1 MTSSLFGG
9 IQTPP
14 LPLKWWRHLWTA
26 PKRYQQKPKNG
37 INSIESFPAP
47 DFHSTNSGEVG
58 WYFIICAAL
67 QGFLPFRSFCAITR
81 SLCGLS
87 TPSPRYKHPI
97 HPISIQISF
106 SLRNFWGKKTKNEAK
121 TPGKT
126 LLLSQFLQKSMISS
140 TVFAK
145 DPRPP
150 DGWVWHRLIV
160 GWVPPLA
167 MIVCGIKGLLKISD
181 PFSKTKTRL
190 RPYCYS
196 HRPSIARETVRRDN
210 IHGADRRSITPHPSP
225 STISLLMVM
234 RSRILIAL

>member
-1 MTSSLFGG
+1 M
-9 IQTPP
+9 
-14 LPLKWWRHLWTA
+14 
-26 PKRYQQKPKNG
+26 
-37 INSIESFPAP
+37 
-47 DFHSTNSGEVG
+47 G

-87 TPSPRYKHPI
+87 TPSPRYKPPI

-106 SLRNFWGKKTKNEAK
+106 SLKSFWGKKTKNEAK

-126 LLLSQFLQKSMISS
+126 LLLSQFLQKSIISS
-140 TVFAK
+140 SVFAK
-145 DPRPP
+145 DLPP
-150 DGWVWHRLIV
+150 QMDGFNIDHRLIV
-160 GWVPPLA
+160 VWVPPLA

-225 STISLLMVM
+225 STISFLMVM